1 MIPMAP
7 AALRFVGANW
17 RLILLALLLAVI
29 GVQTMRLTASKAAHD
44 REIAGRAIDRA
55 SYERAQIEAANMALT
70 QRARDEAEYQE
81 KADEADKQIAGLRD
95 DLRAR
100 LLRAEAAKSDAR
112 AAVAAPQGGGP
123 RLPESLPAPT
133 PVDSGSVQID
143 ADTLAGLAAYAI
155 QAREWAL
162 SLEQA
167 P

>member
-1 MIPMAP
+1 MNAIPFSIG
-7 AALRFVGANW
+7 LLKDHW

-44 REIAGRAIDRA
+44 REIAARAIDRA

-100 LLRAEAAKSDAR
+100 LLRAEAAKGAAR
-112 AAVAAPQGGGP
+112 ATVAAPQGGGP
-123 RLPESLPAPT
+123 RLPESLPAAA

-162 SLEQA
+162 SLEVQQ
-167 P
+167 

>member
-1 MIPMAP
+1 M
-7 AALRFVGANW
+7 N
-17 RLILLALLLAVI
+17 LLLAPLRRYWPIIPIILALALFWRVDSLRA
-29 GVQTMRLTASKAAHD
+29 GYKADLASEQAA
-44 REIAGRAIDRA
+44 RAVDRA
-55 SYERAQIEAANMALT
+55 SYEAAQIEAANMALT

-100 LLRAEAAKSDAR
+100 LLRAEAAKGATR

-123 RLPESLPAPT
+123 RLLESLPAPA

-162 SLEQA
+162 SLEKA

>member
-1 MIPMAP
+1 MNILPFSIG
-7 AALRFVGANW
+7 LLKDHW
-17 RLILLALLLAVI
+17 RLILLALLLAAI
-29 GVQTMRLTASKAAHD
+29 GVQTLRITASKAAHD
-44 REIAGRAIDRA
+44 REIAARAIDRA

-100 LLRAEAAKSDAR
+100 LLRAEASKGAAR
-112 AAVAAPQGGGP
+112 ATVAAPQGGGP
-123 RLPESLPAPT
+123 RLPESLPAPA

-162 SLEQA
+162 SLEEA